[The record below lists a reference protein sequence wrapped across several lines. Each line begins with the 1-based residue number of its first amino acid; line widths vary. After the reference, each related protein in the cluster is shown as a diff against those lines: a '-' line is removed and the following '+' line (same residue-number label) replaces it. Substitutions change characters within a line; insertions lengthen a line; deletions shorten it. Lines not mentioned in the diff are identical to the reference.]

1 MLETYNKSQRHGYN
15 YMNEIKLSSLQVQRL
30 MDAILWTLA
39 PYMDEDSIKDHPW
52 LVELAECYNELYQQI
67 PSVENTYEFI
77 SY

>member
-1 MLETYNKSQRHGYN
+1 
-15 YMNEIKLSSLQVQRL
+15 MNEIKLSSEQVQRL

-52 LVELAECYNELYQQI
+52 LVELAECYNELYHQI